1 MIVFLIVLV
10 GILMTVLLIPIH
22 GYAGAL
28 VLAMEGIG
36 FDIFW
41 QWLRFKVLARKTKS
55 GHDMRGMLLPG
66 FITGFVLR
74 IINLIAFLKLGSGW
88 LSQSEFLCFA
98 LLLLTLPFWSKLV
111 AYKFRNFKI

>member
-1 MIVFLIVLV
+1 MIVFVTVLV
-10 GILMTVLLIPIH
+10 GILMAVLLIPIH

-28 VLAMEGIG
+28 MLAMEGIG

-55 GHDMRGMLLPG
+55 GNDMHGMLLPG

-74 IINLIAFLKLGSGW
+74 IINMIAFLKLGSWW
-88 LSQSEFLCFA
+88 LSRNEFLSFA
-98 LLLLTLPFWSKLV
+98 LFLLTLPLWSKLV
-111 AYKFRNFKI
+111 AYKFRNLKI